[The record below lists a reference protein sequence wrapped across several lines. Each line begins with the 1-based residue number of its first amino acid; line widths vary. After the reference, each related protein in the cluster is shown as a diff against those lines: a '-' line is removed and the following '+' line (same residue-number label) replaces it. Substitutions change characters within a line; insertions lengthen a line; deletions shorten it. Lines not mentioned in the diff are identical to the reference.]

1 MLNLLFRHYSG
12 HYSIVKNRE
21 TCCTAAVRVA
31 LLFIRY
37 TVAGG
42 GRELVGGSGG
52 GIQVGKIDFPPQQI
66 LRACW
71 H

>member
-1 MLNLLFRHYSG
+1 M
-12 HYSIVKNRE
+12 
-21 TCCTAAVRVA
+21 A